1 MRKIPVRGLALLLLT
16 STVACHRPYALLQR
30 TPTEHFT
37 TKQPV
42 APVHPADMPADTA
55 RPEIAFEALPAE
67 TITPD
72 VLASADQQVAATSAG
87 KQVQRRL
94 QHIQRLL
101 GASASAP
108 VTEPQQPRPKPK
120 TQRKGMTLREFLG
133 LPEKKPKTAWERI
146 NWNIKAG
153 VVLILLAV
161 VFALLKINLLAIL
174 FGIFA
179 ILILLRG
186 MRKTWKGGGFLG
198 L

>member
-30 TPTEHFT
+30 TPTEHFI
-37 TKQPV
+37 TKQTI
-42 APVHPADMPADTA
+42 APAHPAGTPADTA
-55 RPEIAFEALPAE
+55 RAEIAFEALPAE
-67 TITPD
+67 TIPAD
-72 VLASADQQVAATSAG
+72 VLASADPQAATTPVA

-94 QHIQRLL
+94 QHVQRLL
-101 GASASAP
+101 TTSATASSA
-108 VTEPQQPRPKPK
+108 EPQQPRPKPK

-146 NWNIKAG
+146 NWNLKAG

-186 MRKTWKGGGFLG
+186 MRKTWKRGSFLG

>member
-1 MRKIPVRGLALLLLT
+1 MRKIPVRGLVLLLLT
-16 STVACHRPYALLQR
+16 SMVACHRPYALLQR
-30 TPTEHFT
+30 TPTDHYAAKQAAAPTASADIPVDT
-37 TKQPV
+37 TR
-42 APVHPADMPADTA
+42 AD
-55 RPEIAFEALPAE
+55 IAFEALPAE
-67 TITPD
+67 PVTPEAVATVD
-72 VLASADQQVAATSAG
+72 RQLTTSSAN

-101 GASASAP
+101 NVSANTP
-108 VTEPQQPRPKPK
+108 VSEPQQPRPRPK
-120 TQRKGMTLREFLG
+120 TQKKGMTLREFFG

-146 NWNIKAG
+146 NWNLKAG
-153 VVLILLAV
+153 VVLVLFAI